1 MRVER
6 AVLIWGVMAI
16 GSSTGCADPCLDD
29 GLGQQVDWVCPGAD
43 GGGGSGTDGEDESGT
58 NTNAD
63 GSGSGSCN
71 DGVQNGDETDVDCG
85 GSCADQCGGGEGCMD
100 ADDCQSN
107 ECANDGTCEEP
118 GDCDNGVMDG
128 SETDVDCGGPQCDG
142 CEDGDDCLEDGDC
155 ISQSCDPATDTCI
168 APTCTDGQVN
178 GGETDV
184 DCGGPCG
191 STCEPGEVCL
201 VGADCLSMGC
211 EDGICN
217 DYLTVE
223 AAPECANF
231 STDPVTLVATASGGT
246 GMYSYAWTPDDGSL
260 ATPDQ
265 SVTDATPAGIGRY
278 TVTVDDGQTTA
289 EDTALVVNSAPL
301 NLENNCTLYGADF
314 SGAYPPPSI
323 TYDMGGTRAC
333 ELGNN
338 DFGLHLC
345 ETVEVDN
352 LRLRGTLEVLDDN
365 NDNDMIGLVWGAQD
379 NSNFYSLSWKAG
391 AQNNFGCD
399 IPAGILVKRVESP
412 TFEDMEGGDIY
423 CDIDTERSEVLLGPA
438 DTTTDP
444 WVEGESYTVTIDFTD
459 AGTDITVHR
468 DSDMAEMVSI
478 GMADTTF
485 TSGYFGSTTISQT
498 DACVGPLFA
507 ECL

>member
-1 MRVER
+1 MRLER
-6 AVLIWGVMAI
+6 TILVSSVLAM

-29 GLGQQVDWVCPGAD
+29 GLGQVVEGVCPGA
-43 GGGGSGTDGEDESGT
+43 GGGSGTEGNDDATAGT
-58 NTNAD
+58 ADD
-63 GSGSGSCN
+63 GSGGAGSCN

-85 GSCADQCGGGEGCMD
+85 GSCQDKCGGGEGCMD

-107 ECANDGTCEEP
+107 ACAGNGTCEEP
-118 GDCDNGVMDG
+118 GDCNNGVMDG

-142 CEDGDDCLEDGDC
+142 CDDGDDCLEDGDC
-155 ISQSCDPATDTCI
+155 ISQACDSRTDTCI
-168 APTCTDGQVN
+168 APSCRDGEVN

-191 STCEPGEVCL
+191 ATCEPGEGCV
-201 VGADCLSMGC
+201 VGGDCLSMGC
-211 EDGICN
+211 DAGVCN

-231 STDPVTLVATASGGT
+231 SKDPVTLVATASGGT
-246 GMYSYAWTPDDGSL
+246 GTYSYAWTPDDGSL

-265 SVTDATPAGIGRY
+265 AMTEASPSGIGNY

-289 EDTALVVNSAPL
+289 QDSALVVSSAPL
-301 NLENNCTLYGADF
+301 NLETNCTLYGADF
-314 SGAYPPPSI
+314 SDAYPPPSI

-345 ETVEVDN
+345 ETVEVGN

-379 NSNFYSLSWKAG
+379 SSHFYSLSWKAG
-391 AQNNFGCD
+391 TQTNFGCD
-399 IPAGILVKRVESP
+399 IPGGITVKRVEAA
-412 TFEDMEGGDIY
+412 TFDDLVGGDVY
-423 CDIDTERSEVLLGPA
+423 CDIDTEQSEVLLGPA
-438 DTTTDP
+438 DTTTDG
-444 WVEGESYTVTIDFTD
+444 WEEGESYTVTLDFTD
-459 AGTDITVHR
+459 SGTAVTVVR
-468 DSDMAEMVSI
+468 DGDKAEMASFNVT
-478 GMADTTF
+478 DTTF
-485 TSGYFGSTTISQT
+485 TSGYFGSTTLSQT
-498 DACVGPLFA
+498 DACVGPLYA